1 MASNKVNVL
10 SLFDGISCGQ
20 QALERLGVEVDKY
33 YASEVDKYAI
43 SITQKNYPDTVQLGD
58 VTKWR
63 EWDIDWAS
71 IDLVMGGSPCQ
82 GFSMAGKQLA
92 FDDPRSALFFV
103 FVDIRNHIQKFN
115 PNVKFLL
122 ENVRMKKDHLD
133 VISQY
138 MGVEP
143 VMINSALVSAQN
155 RVRFYWCNWEIT
167 QPEDR
172 GILLKDILET
182 GEVDRDKSL
191 AVTTRVAGATPK
203 RYLEKHQ
210 HQMVFVAGIGDKDRA
225 GDGKKLSRNYPQGRR
240 VYSDQGK
247 AATLSAQGVG
257 SIGGHTG
264 IYEITGGAMRGRY
277 NADGKTEQQLEVQN
291 TGKSNSITTVQ
302 KDSLVVEHPLPE
314 NTIFKKNYAQWD
326 TNNRGNASQDQRAY
340 YSTGKHGTLPANGGE
355 SKVKVLKLAG
365 YADIKG
371 HDSIKRVY
379 SDEGKAPTL
388 TTMGGGHREPKVAIK
403 SVGEANARQRRNMK
417 RLDEKGFS
425 LTATAYKGDQSNGM
439 TNITNNLTWRKLTP
453 LECERLQT
461 VADNYTAQGV
471 NDKGETVPISNTQRY
486 RALGNGWTVE
496 VIKHIFGGLYGKQ

>member
-20 QALERLGVEVDKY
+20 QALERLGVEVGKY
-33 YASEVDKYAI
+33 YASEIDKYAI
-43 SITQKNYPDTVQLGD
+43 SITQKNYPDTIQLGD
-58 VTKWR
+58 VAKWH
-63 EWDIDWAS
+63 EWDIDWGK
-71 IDLVMGGSPCQ
+71 IDLIIGGSPCQ

-115 PNVKFLL
+115 PDVKFLL
-122 ENVRMKKDHLD
+122 ENVRMKKEHLA
-133 VISQY
+133 VITEY

-155 RVRFYWCNWEIT
+155 RVRFYWANWEIT

-182 GEVDRDKSL
+182 GVDADRDK
-191 AVTTRVAGATPK
+191 ANCITTSNTIFNTV
-203 RYLEKHQ
+203 
-210 HQMVFVAGIGDKDRA
+210 
-225 GDGKKLSRNYPQGRR
+225 
-240 VYSDQGK
+240 
-247 AATLSAQGVG
+247 
-257 SIGGHTG
+257 
-264 IYEITGGAMRGRY
+264 ITGGAMRGRY
-277 NADGKTEQQLEVQN
+277 NSDGKTEQQLEVQN

-302 KDSLVVEHPLPE
+302 KDSLCVHV
-314 NTIFKKNYAQWD
+314 
-326 TNNRGNASQDQRAY
+326 
-340 YSTGKHGTLPANGGE
+340 GT
-355 SKVKVLKLAG
+355 
-365 YADIKG
+365 ADLKG

-379 SDEGKAPTL
+379 SPDGKSPTL

-439 TNITNNLTWRKLTP
+439 TNITDNLTWRKLTP

-461 VADNYTAQGV
+461 VNDNYTAQGV

>member
-20 QALERLGVEVDKY
+20 QALERLGVKVNKY
-33 YASEVDKYAI
+33 YASEIDKYAI
-43 SITQKNYPDTVQLGD
+43 SITQKNYPDTIQLGD
-58 VTKWR
+58 VTKWH
-63 EWDIDWAS
+63 EWDIDWGK
-71 IDLVMGGSPCQ
+71 IDLIIGGSPCQ

-115 PNVKFLL
+115 PDVQFLL
-122 ENVRMKKDHLD
+122 ENVRMKKDHLA
-133 VISQY
+133 VITEY

-155 RVRFYWCNWEIT
+155 RVRFYWANWEIT

-182 GEVDRDKSL
+182 GVDADRDKSYCIDANYYKGGSL
-191 AVTTRVAGATPK
+191 KNYKEKK
-203 RYLEKHQ
+203 RRQLV
-210 HQMVFVAGIGDKDRA
+210 MR
-225 GDGKKLSRNYPQGRR
+225 QGERR
-240 VYSDQGK
+240 
-247 AATLSAQGVG
+247 
-257 SIGGHTG
+257 

-277 NADGKTEQQLEVQN
+277 NSDGKTEQQLEVQN

-302 KDSLVVEHPLPE
+302 KDSLCVHV
-314 NTIFKKNYAQWD
+314 
-326 TNNRGNASQDQRAY
+326 
-340 YSTGKHGTLPANGGE
+340 GT
-355 SKVKVLKLAG
+355 
-365 YADIKG
+365 ADLKG

-379 SDEGKAPTL
+379 SPDGKSPTL

-425 LTATAYKGDQSNGM
+425 LTATAYKGDQPNGM

>member
-20 QALERLGVEVDKY
+20 QALERLGVEVGKY
-33 YASEVDKYAI
+33 YASEIDKYAI
-43 SITQKNYPDTVQLGD
+43 SITQKNYPDTIQLGD
-58 VTKWR
+58 VAKWH
-63 EWDIDWAS
+63 EWDIDWGK
-71 IDLVMGGSPCQ
+71 IDLIIGGSPCQ

-115 PNVKFLL
+115 QDVKFLL
-122 ENVRMKKDHLD
+122 ENVRMKKEHLA
-133 VISQY
+133 VITEY

-155 RVRFYWCNWEIT
+155 RVRFYWANWEIT

-182 GEVDRDKSL
+182 GVDADRDK
-191 AVTTRVAGATPK
+191 ANCITTSNTIFNTV
-203 RYLEKHQ
+203 
-210 HQMVFVAGIGDKDRA
+210 
-225 GDGKKLSRNYPQGRR
+225 
-240 VYSDQGK
+240 
-247 AATLSAQGVG
+247 
-257 SIGGHTG
+257 
-264 IYEITGGAMRGRY
+264 ITGGAMRGRY
-277 NADGKTEQQLEVQN
+277 NSDGKTEQQLEVQN

-340 YSTGKHGTLPANGGE
+340 YSTGKHGTL
-355 SKVKVLKLAG
+355 
-365 YADIKG
+365 
-371 HDSIKRVY
+371 
-379 SDEGKAPTL
+379 T
-388 TTMGGGHREPKVAIK
+388 
-403 SVGEANARQRRNMK
+403 
-417 RLDEKGFS
+417 
-425 LTATAYKGDQSNGM
+425 SNGM
-439 TNITNNLTWRKLTP
+439 TKITDNLTWRKLTP

-461 VADNYTAQGV
+461 VNDNYTAQGV

>member
-1 MASNKVNVL
+1 MRVL

-20 QALERLGVEVDKY
+20 QALDRLGIKPEKY
-33 YASEVDKYAI
+33 YSSEVDKYAI
-43 SITQKNYPDTVQLGD
+43 SITQKNYPDTIQLGD

-71 IDLVMGGSPCQ
+71 IDLLIGGSPCQ

-115 PNVKFLL
+115 PDVKFLL
-122 ENVRMKKDHLD
+122 ENVRMKKNHLA
-133 VISQY
+133 VITEY

-155 RVRFYWCNWEIT
+155 RVRFYWANWEIT

-172 GILLKDILET
+172 GVLLKDILET
-182 GEVDRDKSL
+182 GVNADRDKSYCIDANYYKGGSL
-191 AVTTRVAGATPK
+191 KNYKDKK
-203 RYLEKHQ
+203 RRQLVMRQREK
-210 HQMVFVAGIGDKDRA
+210 R
-225 GDGKKLSRNYPQGRR
+225 
-240 VYSDQGK
+240 
-247 AATLSAQGVG
+247 
-257 SIGGHTG
+257 

-277 NADGKTEQQLEVQN
+277 NSDGKTEQKLEVQT

-302 KDSLVVEHPLPE
+302 KDSLVVEHPLQE
-314 NTIFKKNYAQWD
+314 NAIFKKNYAQWD

-388 TTMGGGHREPKVAIK
+388 TTMGGGNTEPKVALQ
-403 SVGEANARQRRNMK
+403 E
-417 RLDEKGFS
+417 
-425 LTATAYKGDQSNGM
+425 
-439 TNITNNLTWRKLTP
+439 LTWRKLSC

-461 VADNYTAQGV
+461 VEDNYTAQGV
-471 NDKGETVPISNTQRY
+471 NDKDEVVPISNTQRY
-486 RALGNGWTVE
+486 KTLGNGWTVE
-496 VIKHIFGGLYGKQ
+496 VIKHILGGIGDE

>member
-20 QALERLGVEVDKY
+20 QALERLGVKVNKY

-43 SITQKNYPDTVQLGD
+43 SITQKNYPDTIQLGD

-115 PNVKFLL
+115 PDVKFLL
-122 ENVRMKKDHLD
+122 ENVRMKKEHLA
-133 VISQY
+133 VITEY
-138 MGVEP
+138 VGVEP

-182 GEVDRDKSL
+182 GVVDRDKSL
-191 AVTTRVAGATPK
+191 AVTTRIAGATPK
-203 RYLEKHQ
+203 RYLEKSQ
-210 HQMVFVAGIGDKDRA
+210 HQMV
-225 GDGKKLSRNYPQGRR
+225 
-240 VYSDQGK
+240 
-247 AATLSAQGVG
+247 
-257 SIGGHTG
+257 
-264 IYEITGGAMRGRY
+264 ITGGAMRGRY
-277 NADGKTEQQLEVQN
+277 LVDGKRADNTVDSQAGLTAQRLELRKD
-291 TGKSNSITTVQ
+291 GKSNNLSTVQ
-302 KDSLVVEHPLPE
+302 KDSLVVIDSL
-314 NTIFKKNYAQWD
+314 Y
-326 TNNRGNASQDQRAY
+326 NNRKPREYREKSPTIRSGR
-340 YSTGKHGTLPANGGE
+340 TGLI
-355 SKVKVLKLAG
+355 VAG
-365 YADIKG
+365 SADIKG

-379 SDEGKAPTL
+379 SPDGKSPTL
-388 TTMGGGHREPKVAIK
+388 ATMGGGHREPKVAIK
-403 SVGEANARQRRNMK
+403 SVDEANARQRRNMK

-439 TNITNNLTWRKLTP
+439 TNITDNLTWRKLTP

-461 VADNYTAQGV
+461 VNDNYTAQGV

-486 RALGNGWTVE
+486 KALGNGWTVE